1 MHYIC
6 ASQSTNYNKE
16 LHLKQN
22 EINFGHIYLRLVTQ
36 LDIMSESEFLQYV
49 PFASAFDAGFWYK
62 LSKKKI
68 DDYKLD
74 DTPVSIK
81 AFYSNS
87 K

>member
-1 MHYIC
+1 M
-6 ASQSTNYNKE
+6 T
-16 LHLKQN
+16 HLF
-22 EINFGHIYLRLVTQ
+22 IYVTLFNFIG
-36 LDIMSESEFLQYV
+36 IMSESELLQYV

-68 DDYKLD
+68 DDFKLD

-81 AFYSNS
+81 AFYANS

>member
-1 MHYIC
+1 
-6 ASQSTNYNKE
+6 
-16 LHLKQN
+16 
-22 EINFGHIYLRLVTQ
+22 
-36 LDIMSESEFLQYV
+36 MSESELLQYV

-81 AFYSNS
+81 AFYANS